1 MFENESHNDDMELMR
16 MQLHRRLELA
26 ETFAC
31 AGTYK

>member
-1 MFENESHNDDMELMR
+1 MFENESHNNAMEFVG
-16 MQLHRRLELA
+16 MQSQRRLELA